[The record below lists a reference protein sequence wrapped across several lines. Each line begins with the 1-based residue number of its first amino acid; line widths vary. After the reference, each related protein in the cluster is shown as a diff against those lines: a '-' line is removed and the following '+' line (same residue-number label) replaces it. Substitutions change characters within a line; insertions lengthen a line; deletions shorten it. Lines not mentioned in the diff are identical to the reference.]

1 MMSFQ
6 RLIMI
11 LKYKTAAQVKL
22 ISCKTRTRKLRQK
35 RRSYPENLKINSA
48 LSTLRHS
55 EIQNMRMSTFHQ
67 QAIQVM
73 LRLMREKMKY

>member
-1 MMSFQ
+1 MSFQ

-22 ISCKTRTRKLRQK
+22 INCKTRTRKQRQK
-35 RRSYPENLKINSA
+35 KRSYPKNPKINSA
-48 LSTLRHS
+48 LSTLRQS
-55 EIQNMRMSTFHQ
+55 EIQNMRMSTIHQ
-67 QAIQVM
+67 QEIQLI